1 MLPIH
6 RRFASPLLVAI
17 GMMLAITT
25 SCRSTQRA
33 DDQTLGATL
42 VFVNQSLENAE
53 VYAVTRGASQVRL
66 GMVMQG
72 ERQTFEI
79 PARLLRQGAN
89 LTIVAR
95 TSARARSISSGPVTA
110 TSGEAVHVTLPLGA
124 THLIIETGRQ

>member
-1 MLPIH
+1 MLPVH
-6 RRFASPLLVAI
+6 RRFAPPLFVAI
-17 GMMLAITT
+17 SMMLAITT
-25 SCRSTQRA
+25 SCRSAQRA
-33 DDQTLGATL
+33 DDPTIGATL